1 MGKRIAASITLA
13 IVVFASAYAQAGYQQ
28 DLRRVTEK
36 GNLYHINNWDAE
48 LIWYATFF
56 SDRFRKSF
64 EKRHEKLRY
73 LSRPEVDQYI
83 SEHEMR
89 QAAGWEFFI
98 SIYTKKKYKNIS
110 NYSDSF
116 WKIYLITDS
125 GERISPTSVEPVPV
139 TPYEKKMF
147 PYIDRWSKTYLVVFP
162 KVDIGDDFELQ
173 IDSVVGNST
182 LKFEND

>member
-1 MGKRIAASITLA
+1 MGKRIAAALTIA
-13 IVVFASAYAQAGYQQ
+13 VVIFASAGAHAGYTRE
-28 DLRRVTEK
+28 LRKVTEK

-56 SDRFRKSF
+56 SDDFRKAI
-64 EKRHEKLRY
+64 EKKHKKLRY

-83 SEHEMR
+83 AEQEMR
-89 QAAGWEFFI
+89 QARSWEFFI
-98 SIYTKKKYKNIS
+98 SVYTKKQYRTIS
-110 NYSDSF
+110 NFHDSF
-116 WKIYLITDS
+116 WKLYLITES
-125 GERISPTSVEPVPV
+125 GKRISPTSVEPVPV

-147 PYIDRWSKTYLVVFP
+147 PYVDRWSKTYLIVFP
-162 KVDIGDDFELQ
+162 KVELGDHFELQ